1 MPVFAAVDIGSN
13 SVRLS
18 IAELGRGRLV
28 SLHQDREVTRLGEG
42 VFRDGNL
49 DPQAMARSLKVLRRF
64 HRTVQSYAVERTR
77 VVATSALRESNNGR
91 VFAEWVRSATG
102 WNLEIISGLEEGRLI
117 HLGLLAQQRTRPANL
132 LLIDLGGGSCEL
144 TLSARGHIKEIVT
157 LPLGAVRLTQEFI
170 RRDPPAKEEL
180 NRLHEFIAEE
190 TARIPR
196 QLSRSNVGR
205 AIATSGTA
213 AALAAAAQSLKLG
226 RSRVSRQAMTKLA
239 KRLAKMTQRQR
250 AAIKGINSKRAEI
263 VVAGAAVYARLM
275 EVCGLRAFRYSPLG
289 LRDGILAQMAAEYD
303 QHTRSHRQLESDR
316 QDILLNISRRY
327 GASLDHAEHVRG
339 LAWSLFDQTKSM
351 HALERE
357 FREWIGAAAMLYEV
371 GTYVNPVGRHRHAY
385 YIISHSEL
393 FGFTPLQRKIIATI
407 ARFQGNS
414 KPQLRDRLIKVLPA
428 PARSSV
434 IKATAL
440 LRVARALNQGRRAA
454 VQSVRAK
461 ARDGQIILSVKARRR
476 AGVDLELWAGEKEI
490 PYFREVFGRELNL
503 RLA

>member
-18 IAELGRGRLV
+18 VAELRRGRLI

-42 VFRDGNL
+42 VFRDRNL

-64 HRTVQSYAVERTR
+64 NRTAQSYAVERTR
-77 VVATSALRESNNGR
+77 VVATSALRDSVNGR
-91 VFAEWVRSATG
+91 IFAEWVKSATG

-117 HLGLLAQQRTRPANL
+117 HLGLLASLRARPAKMM
-132 LLIDLGGGSCEL
+132 LIDLGGGSCEL
-144 TLSARGHIKEIVT
+144 TFSERGHIKEIVT

-170 RRDPPAKEEL
+170 RRDPPGKEEL
-180 NRLHEFIAEE
+180 KRLREFIAEE

-196 QLSRSNVGR
+196 LLARSSVGV

-213 AALAAAAQSLKLG
+213 AALAAAAESLKLG
-226 RSRVSRQAMTKLA
+226 RKQVSRQAMAKLA

-263 VVAGAAVYARLM
+263 VIAGAAVYAHLM
-275 EVCGLRAFRYSPLG
+275 DACGLRAFRYSPLG

-327 GASLDHAEHVRG
+327 GADLTHAEHVRG
-339 LAWSLFDQTKSM
+339 LVWSLFDQTRSM
-351 HALERE
+351 HGLSKD

-371 GTYVNPVGRHRHAY
+371 GAYVNPVGRHRHAY
-385 YIISHSEL
+385 YIVSHSEL
-393 FGFTPLQRKIIATI
+393 FGFTPLQRKIMATI

-414 KPQLRDRLIKVLPA
+414 KPQLRDRLIKILPA
-428 PARSSV
+428 PVRLDT

-440 LRVARALNQGRRAA
+440 LRVARALNQGRRKA
-454 VQSVRAK
+454 VQSIRATG
-461 ARDGQIILSVKARRR
+461 REGEIIVSVKARRR
-476 AGVDLELWAGEKEI
+476 ASVDLELWAGEKEV
-490 PYFREVFGRELNL
+490 PYFREVFGRELRL
-503 RLA
+503 RLD

>member
-18 IAELGRGRLV
+18 IAELRHGRLIP
-28 SLHQDREVTRLGEG
+28 LHVDREVTRLGEG

-49 DPQAMARSLKVLRRF
+49 DPQAMAHSLKVLRRF
-64 HRTVQSYAVERTR
+64 NRAVQSYAVERTR
-77 VVATSALRESNNGR
+77 VIATSALRDSNNGH
-91 VFAEWVRSATG
+91 VFADWVRSATG
-102 WNLEIISGLEEGRLI
+102 WRLEIISGLEEGRLI
-117 HLGLLAQQRTRPANL
+117 HLGVLARMRTRPGRM

-144 TLSARGHIKEIVT
+144 TLSERGHIKEIVT

-170 RRDPPAKEEL
+170 HHDPPGKEETS
-180 NRLHEFIAEE
+180 RLGEFIAEE

-196 QLSRSNVGR
+196 QITRAGVGL
-205 AIATSGTA
+205 AVATSGTA
-213 AALAAAAQSLKLG
+213 AALSGAVQSLKLG
-226 RSRVSRQAMTKLA
+226 PGRVSRSALNKLA
-239 KRLAKMTQRQR
+239 KRLAKMTLRQR
-250 AAIKGINSKRAEI
+250 ASIKGINAKRAEI
-263 VVAGAAVYARLM
+263 VIAGAAVYSHLM
-275 EVCGLRAFRYSPLG
+275 EVCGLRSFRYSPLG

-327 GASLDHAEHVRG
+327 GTDVAHAEQVRE
-339 LAWSLFDQTKSM
+339 LAWSLFDQTRSM
-351 HALERE
+351 HRLNKE

-371 GTYVNPVGRHRHAY
+371 GMYVNPVGRHRHAY
-385 YIISHSEL
+385 YIVSQSEL
-393 FGFTPLQRKIIATI
+393 FGFTPLQRRIIATV

-428 PARSSV
+428 PVRPDV

-440 LRVARALNQGRRAA
+440 LRVARALNQGRRGA
-454 VQSVRAK
+454 VQSIRASL
-461 ARDGQIILSVKARRR
+461 RDGQLVINLKTRR
-476 AGVDLELWAGEKEI
+476 GGSVDLELWAAEKEVV
-490 PYFREVFGRELNL
+490 YFREVFGRELSF